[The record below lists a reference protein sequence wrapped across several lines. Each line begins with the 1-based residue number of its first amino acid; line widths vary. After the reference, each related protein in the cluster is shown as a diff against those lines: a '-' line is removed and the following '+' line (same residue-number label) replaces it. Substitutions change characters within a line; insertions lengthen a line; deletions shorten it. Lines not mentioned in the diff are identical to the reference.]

1 MGKIWNDRLA
11 LHDYLL
17 ELAGNSNVYFQP
29 PESVKLKY
37 PAILYSLNR
46 IENVSADN
54 ITYAQNVSYTI
65 TVIDR
70 APDSDLAEKISGIP
84 HIMYD
89 RLYTADNLNHF
100 VFTLFV

>member
-11 LHDYLL
+11 LHNYLL

-84 HIMYD
+84 RIMYD
-89 RLYTADNLNHF
+89 RSYTADNLNHF